1 MYIGHFLGHIFR
13 AIQLMD
19 RVDKDPVYSGVED
32 KVEFYSYACYSG
44 DQLQK
49 LLAKAFI
56 STYLIVRS
64 LVIYST

>member
-1 MYIGHFLGHIFR
+1 
-13 AIQLMD
+13 MD